1 MGTSKLQATN
11 PSNDTKQLWDLCS
24 SQYYMFRQNLDHSHD
39 NSLLLKYVL
48 CINMTIEVFFM
59 SILGNHLNLCG
70 AWVAGL
76 RLVSYQW
83 WVQAP
88 AKAPVVSLSKKLY

>member
-11 PSNDTKQLWDLCS
+11 PSNDTKQLWVLCS
-24 SQYYMFRQNLDHSHD
+24 SQYYMFRQILDHSQ
-39 NSLLLKYVL
+39 NNLLLKYVI

-59 SILGNHLNLCG
+59 SNHLNLYG
-70 AWVAGL
+70 TWVAGL